1 MIFSRF
7 RTQILN
13 RKTLA
18 SMIALVLIISM
29 GASVIPVDAHSP
41 AWTIPTNSYI
51 TASPSPVGL
60 GQPVTLVVWV
70 DQNPRTA
77 GGMQGPRW
85 GGAKIDVTKPDGTKE
100 TIGPFIL
107 RSATANDWVNYVP
120 DQVGTYTFVFS
131 WPGQTL
137 TNKTGEEVQQVGGI
151 PYLGDF
157 FAGSTSE
164 PMKLV
169 VQQEPVAQWVEP
181 ALPTEY
187 WQRPINDANRGW
199 SVLASNWLK
208 GSWLV
213 NNFQGAGLAPES
225 PHIMWSEPI
234 TPGIAG
240 GINDAQWPGI
250 PTNVHDYEDPW
261 SGPIIMNGKIHYNS
275 PNIGM
280 ESGAYGYYCRD
291 MYTGELIWYKNGTD
305 NGLNNPYTISTSLGS
320 RTAYGTQQY
329 LGLTQGQLYHYNG
342 VNGQGILAYLWIVS
356 GTTWYMMD
364 AYTGNFILKLINVP
378 GGTAVTDQDGSLL
391 RYSYN
396 AATGNLLCWNVSQAI
411 PPAAPFG
418 TGQQQWKMRYG
429 ATIDA
434 VNDTTWT
441 KMGILPNLVG
451 DYLTDDILPRSGYTM
466 NLTVEKNLPGITS
479 VLQDGDRVPKMIFGA
494 SVLGALGSLGTELS
508 PDQFSAYAM
517 TINEHAA
524 PYSPFPTKTA
534 TQNTNL
540 GFTTTMLWNK
550 NITMPI
556 TGKNYTWSIGG
567 ANYDARIFIVSCK
580 QLREKWGYSLDTGN
594 LLWGPTAEEGTFN
607 YYGMG
612 QNTYYGK
619 YLLSTGYT
627 GTLYCYDPLTGDL
640 MWTYNATSVGSESP
654 YGANYPLSI
663 SAVVDG
669 KVYLQST
676 EHSPTKPLWRGS
688 YLRCI
693 NITDGTEMWKILDY
707 LGFGSASNGFADG
720 YIVTSSTYDNN
731 IYCIGKGPTAATV
744 TASPEVSVQGN
755 SVLIKG
761 TVTDISPGTNKL
773 VQTARFPNGVPAIA
787 DADMQAWM
795 EYLYMQQAMPTNAKG
810 VEVTLDTVDPNG
822 NFVHI
827 GTVTSDL
834 SGKFSYMWTP
844 EVPGKYTVIAT
855 FAGSK
860 SYYSSYTET
869 AIGVSD
875 AAPTLAPTA
884 APVQSAGDLYFVPAI
899 AGLFVA
905 IIVVGALLAL
915 LLLRKRA

>member
-1 MIFSRF
+1 M
-7 RTQILN
+7 
-13 RKTLA
+13 KTLKNKSRA
-18 SMIALVLIISM
+18 SLIALFLMLSMISTLVLL
-29 GASVIPVDAHSP
+29 PDANAHTP
-41 AWTIPTNSYI
+41 AWTIPTNAYV
-51 TASPSPVGL
+51 TAAPSPVGI
-60 GQPVTLVVWV
+60 GQSTTIVMWL
-70 DQNPRTA
+70 DQTPPTS
-77 GGMQGPRW
+77 GGVQGPRW
-85 GGAKIDVTKPDGTKE
+85 HGCKLDITKPDGSKE
-100 TIGPFIL
+100 TIGPFTL
-107 RSATANDWVNYVP
+107 RSATASDWVSYTP
-120 DQVGTYTFVFS
+120 DQVGTYTIVFS

-137 TNKTGEEVQQVGGI
+137 TNNTGEEVQANAGI

-157 FAGSTSE
+157 FAGSTST
-164 PMKLV
+164 PLKLV
-169 VQQEPVAQWVEP
+169 VQQDPIAQWVEP

-187 WQRPINDANRGW
+187 WQRPINDANREW

-261 SGPIIMNGKIHYNS
+261 SGAIIMNGKIHYNS

-291 MYTGELIWYKNGTD
+291 LYTGELIWYKNGTD
-305 NGLNNPYTISTSLGS
+305 NGLNNPYTINTGLGS
-320 RTAYGTQQY
+320 RTAYGAQQY
-329 LGLTQGQLYHYNG
+329 LGLTQGQLYHYDAA
-342 VNGQGILAYLWIVS
+342 NGQGILAYLWMVS

-378 GGTAVTDQDGSLL
+378 SGTAVTDQDGSLL

-396 AATGNLLCWNVSQAI
+396 AATGKLLCWNVSQSI
-411 PPAAPFG
+411 PPSAPFG
-418 TGQQQWKMRYG
+418 SGQQQWKMRLG

-441 KMGILPNLVG
+441 TMGILPNLVG
-451 DYLTDDILPRSGYTM
+451 DYLTSDILPRSGYTM
-466 NLTVEKNLPGITS
+466 NLTVAKNLPPINA
-479 VLQDGDRVPKMIFGA
+479 VLLDDNRVPKMIFGA
-494 SVLGALGSLGTELS
+494 SALAGLGALGTELG

-517 TINEHAA
+517 TINEHAE
-524 PYSPFPTKTA
+524 PYSPFPEKTS

-567 ANYDARIFIVSCK
+567 ANYDAGIFIVSCK
-580 QLREKWGYSLDTGN
+580 QLMQKWGYSLTTGN
-594 LLWGPTAEEGTFN
+594 LLWGPTAPEGTFN

-627 GTLYCYDPLTGDL
+627 GTVYCYDPLNGDL
-640 MWTYNATSVGSESP
+640 MWTYNATSVGTESP
-654 YGANYPLSI
+654 YGENYPLSI

-693 NITDGTEMWKILDY
+693 NITDGTEMWKLLDY
-707 LGFGSASNGFADG
+707 LGFGSASNAFADG

-731 IYCIGKGPTAATV
+731 IYCIGKVPSAATI
-744 TASPEVSVQGN
+744 TASPEVSVHGN

-773 VQTARFPNGVPAIA
+773 MQTARYPSGVPAIA

-795 EYLYMQQAMPTNAKG
+795 EYLYMQQALPSNAKG

-827 GTVTSDL
+827 GTVTSDI
-834 SGKFSYMWTP
+834 SGKFSYVWTP
-844 EVPGKYTVIAT
+844 EVSGKYTVLAT

-860 SYYSSYTET
+860 SYWPSYSET
-869 AIGVSD
+869 AIAVSE
-875 AAPTLAPTA
+875 AAPTPAPTA
-884 APVQSAGDLYFVPAI
+884 LLQSNIATTADLMMYMAAGVIAIIIAI
-899 AGLFVA
+899 AIVGLL
-905 IIVVGALLAL
+905 ILK
-915 LLLRKRA
+915 KRP